1 MNELDIMQKSISSKT
16 ISVAKKIII
25 EIDNYINQFNKA
37 DIFSFTRK
45 ENEEK
50 KQSEAY
56 YLFLLSISP
65 MISEMIEQN
74 AKLASLL
81 INADKK
87 MQIELII
94 ICEQKLDAFE
104 RFEQEFYSFT
114 SSIEKAFSN
123 NTSNSV
129 FLVNTAQKFKNS
141 INKLISENV

>member
-16 ISVAKKIII
+16 ISAAKKIII

-65 MISEMIEQN
+65 MISEMTEQN

>member
-65 MISEMIEQN
+65 MISEMLEQN

>member
-65 MISEMIEQN
+65 MISEMTEQN

>member
-65 MISEMIEQN
+65 MISEMTEQN

-94 ICEQKLDAFE
+94 ICEKKLDAFE
-104 RFEQEFYSFT
+104 IFEQEFYSFT